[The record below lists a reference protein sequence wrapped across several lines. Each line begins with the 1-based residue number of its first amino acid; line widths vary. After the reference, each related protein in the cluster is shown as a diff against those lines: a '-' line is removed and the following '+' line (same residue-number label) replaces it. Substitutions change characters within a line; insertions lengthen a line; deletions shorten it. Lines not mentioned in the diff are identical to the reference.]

1 MSEKK
6 TILSRPRT
14 RVYDCNYNIGEKYY
28 KPMVEQLDRK
38 YSGTPIYNSSS
49 LNSRLDDFPT
59 RRSSPFT
66 SDLDGLSSEPLSSRR
81 SNFET
86 RSLEEDLEDEI
97 ANSVRKL
104 KALRASRS
112 VSVDDEP
119 SSASDIFNGVSK
131 HKRLNFT
138 DKILDSVG
146 VNGRFQDSL
155 EDEILKK
162 RTVKL
167 PSLFDEEPIRPF
179 SKWST
184 ITEPFSDDSYRQA
197 AAARAR
203 QSKARIADIES
214 ELDAANQKS
223 VAREKR
229 LSNLKSLIA
238 GEDPFLNTDS
248 SSFRSK
254 KLSSTL
260 KKVTF

>member
-1 MSEKK
+1 M
-6 TILSRPRT
+6 
-14 RVYDCNYNIGEKYY
+14 
-28 KPMVEQLDRK
+28 
-38 YSGTPIYNSSS
+38 
-49 LNSRLDDFPT
+49 
-59 RRSSPFT
+59 
-66 SDLDGLSSEPLSSRR
+66 
-81 SNFET
+81 
-86 RSLEEDLEDEI
+86 
-97 ANSVRKL
+97 
-104 KALRASRS
+104 
-112 VSVDDEP
+112 
-119 SSASDIFNGVSK
+119 
-131 HKRLNFT
+131 
-138 DKILDSVG
+138 G
-146 VNGRFQDSL
+146 VNGKFQDSL

-184 ITEPFSDDSYRQA
+184 ITEPFSNDSHRQA

-214 ELDAANQKS
+214 ELDAAAQKS

-238 GEDPFLNTDS
+238 GEDPFLDTD